1 MAEFKTQAPDIK
13 PTSGSFFRPTANN
26 SNAEAVASL
35 AQTAG
40 TLLQFADQKHT
51 QKVTSNFAR
60 NLDDIFLD
68 AANQSLADANMAPL
82 SDDEIKT
89 LNTTQ
94 GRINLIRKME
104 SNRQGLSSLQH
115 RLISEERKALAANPR
130 LAPEIQQMFRT
141 ATGTTSG
148 QMAFNMVNDQAGV
161 DIQNQM
167 LAMAGPDSERIQQ
180 EETEAL
186 IRKTY
191 GTYNPDYETASLEKQ
206 SKWFYK
212 FQADQMALKA
222 AKDTAEAQR
231 LAGENSQEM
240 GNAALMKGTY
250 LQVNMLRGL
259 LGGRTA
265 EELSSLS
272 GEAKD
277 QLFANIDTVLQSLQ
291 ASNVGLAG
299 STGAETKVVNLVN
312 GLLSNVADAAKKQA
326 GGAYRSDIT
335 QAALSIT
342 ENISRNDLL
351 NAVDLNGVKLVDT
364 LNRAK
369 IAELMPTL
377 MDKIDKSPAAK
388 AAYDNLGLALWAASS
403 NADAFSIQ
411 FKNIPSTDIPQQMDM
426 LTTFIN
432 TMIDNPA
439 SFADSDALLG
449 LNNIIGAFY
458 TNHIT
463 HGGGKLSDER
473 LAQVG
478 HSAIKLLSN
487 PKFTKFLEANPVI
500 SSGFI
505 TLAQD
510 YAQAFGEVTSEAA
523 ASLIKSSFSKAGNL
537 SDTIPSDI
545 NLDSLT
551 KKTQV
556 GNSIVLE
563 PKFRLAS
570 DMERAL
576 LPMFKEQAQRNAGR
590 LQTMSPS
597 ATAGSTYIQRVLN
610 DKEGEY
616 ADIRK
621 RAFKSLFD
629 STNERLTEFNQKYAT
644 NISKLA
650 QVRLN
655 MVPGLKADSQED
667 FLDAV
672 EVVMGLTPNSYLFT
686 PPPPEPSQ
694 TQ

>member
-191 GTYNPDYETASLEKQ
+191 GTYNEDYATASLEKQ

-212 FQADQMALKA
+212 WQADQLALKA
-222 AKDTAEAQR
+222 AKDAAEAKK
-231 LAGENSQEM
+231 LAGENSEDL
-240 GNAALMKGTY
+240 GNAAIMKGAY
-250 LQVNMLRGL
+250 LQVNSIRSL

-265 EELSSLS
+265 QELSGLS
-272 GEAKD
+272 GDAKD
-277 QLFANIDTVLQSLQ
+277 QLFANIDAVLQSLQ
-291 ASNVGLAG
+291 ASNMALAG
-299 STGAETKVVNLVN
+299 STGADTKVVNMVN
-312 GLLSNVADAAKKQA
+312 GLLADVAEAAKKQS
-326 GGAYRSDIT
+326 GGAYKSNIT
-335 QAALSIT
+335 EAALNIT
-342 ENISRNDLL
+342 ENISKNELF
-351 NAVDLNGVKLVDT
+351 NAVDLNGNRLIDT
-364 LNRAK
+364 INRAR
-369 IAELMPTL
+369 IAEMIPTI
-377 MDKIDKSPAAK
+377 MDKVDQSPAAK
-388 AAYDNLGLALWAASS
+388 AAYESLGLGLWAASS
-403 NADAFSIQ
+403 NADAFAIQ
-411 FKNIPSTDIPQQMDM
+411 FKNIPPTDIPQQMDM

-473 LAQVG
+473 LSQVG

-510 YAQAFGEVTSEAA
+510 YAQAFGEVTSNAA
-523 ASLIKSSFSKAGNL
+523 VGVISSSFGKAGAL
-537 SDTIPSDI
+537 SDVIPSDV
-545 NLDSLT
+545 NLNALT
-551 KKTQV
+551 DKQPV
-556 GNSIVLE
+556 GNSIVLT

-576 LPMFKEQAQRNAGR
+576 LPMFKEQADKLASRRKGKGSSISTN
-590 LQTMSPS
+590 
-597 ATAGSTYIQRVLN
+597 STYIHRVLN

-621 RAFKSLFD
+621 RAFKALFD

-686 PPPPEPSQ
+686 PPPPKDSQ